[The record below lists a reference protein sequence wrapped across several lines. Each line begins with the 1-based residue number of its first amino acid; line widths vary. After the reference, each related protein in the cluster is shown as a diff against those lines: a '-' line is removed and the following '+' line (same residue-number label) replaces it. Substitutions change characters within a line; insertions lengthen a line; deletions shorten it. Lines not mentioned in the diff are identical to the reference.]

1 MRVFY
6 ALGMVLAAL
15 LCALAPSAQGAAV
28 RKSFDCTQYCWDKTA
43 TEFGCTNSNKDLE
56 GECMCLNSNYVV
68 FSSCNRICI
77 GADADTYLQD
87 YQVCSS
93 SETVHTVVAPNSN
106 HVNRDIHASLA
117 DMGTAFA
124 REIADVSM
132 ANENAGSPYANT
144 VDFSETVPRDQSH
157 EEGNE
162 DVVILGRNLDG
173 DGDGR
178 EDAYEYST
186 STTAVVASIP
196 AIPVPVS
203 GSGIFSGIL
212 PPTSFSTCVTPTTME
227 APAPYTKRQIIGQI
241 PWKHSTT
248 TKPEP
253 PRTHKPKDPHRTD
266 LASATFNFCG
276 VPGAACN
283 WPAGTL
289 ITLPDSTFMSLYG
302 PTSTVT
308 ITKEV
313 AADVDERDIQRPDD
327 VKHDFTGPIITTL
340 STYPGRGP
348 SVPGLTP
355 PLSIATAAPDVDHGN
370 AGEYQ
375 QDYTGPITTSISMSS
390 GRGHTVTVF
399 PPPHSIATAAVA
411 PGVHNTVEE
420 RQLFAGSS
428 PYVTPTFTEMHIP
441 PTRSEGPNGPCAES
455 NGWCGRVPVGH

>member
-1 MRVFY
+1 MMRVSY
-6 ALGMVLAAL
+6 ALGMVLTAL
-15 LCALAPSAQGAAV
+15 LCVLAPSVRGAAV
-28 RKSFDCTQYCWDKTA
+28 KKSFDCTQYCWDITA

-68 FSSCNRICI
+68 FSSCNSICI
-77 GADADTYLQD
+77 GADADTFLQD

-93 SETVHTVVAPNSN
+93 SATVHTVVAPNGN
-106 HVNRDIHASLA
+106 HVNRDFQASLA
-117 DMGTAFA
+117 DMGRAFA

-132 ANENAGSPYANT
+132 ADQNAGSPYANT
-144 VDFSETVPRDQSH
+144 VDFSETVPRDLSH

-162 DVVILGRNLDG
+162 DVGSLGRDFDG
-173 DGDGR
+173 DDR

-196 AIPVPVS
+196 ASAVSVS
-203 GSGIFSGIL
+203 GSDVFSGIL
-212 PPTSFSTCVTPTTME
+212 PPTSFSTRVTPTTME

-289 ITLPDSTFMSLYG
+289 ATLPDTTFMSFYG
-302 PTSTVT
+302 PTVTVT

-313 AADVDERDIQRPDD
+313 AADVDERDVQAPDE
-327 VKHDFTGPIITTL
+327 VKHDFTSPIITTL

-355 PLSIATAAPDVDHGN
+355 PLSIATAAPNVDHDN

-375 QDYTGPITTSISMSS
+375 QDYTGQIITSD
-390 GRGHTVTVF
+390 RGHTVTVF
-399 PPPHSIATAAVA
+399 PPPLSIATAAAA

-420 RQLFAGSS
+420 RQLFGGSS

-441 PTRSEGPNGPCAES
+441 PTQSEGPNGPCVES
-455 NGWCGRVPVGH
+455 NGWCGSVPVGH

>member
-1 MRVFY
+1 MMRVFN
-6 ALGMVLAAL
+6 ALGMVLTAL
-15 LCALAPSAQGAAV
+15 LCALAPSVQGAAV
-28 RKSFDCTQYCWDKTA
+28 KKSFDCTQYCWDKTA
-43 TEFGCTNSNKDLE
+43 TEFGCTSSNKALE

-77 GADADTYLQD
+77 GADTDTSLQE

-93 SETVHTVVAPNSN
+93 SATVHTVVAPNSN
-106 HVNRDIHASLA
+106 YVNRDVHARLA
-117 DMGTAFA
+117 DSGIAIA

-132 ANENAGSPYANT
+132 ADENAGSPYANT
-144 VDFSETVPRDQSH
+144 VDLSVTVPRDQFQG
-157 EEGNE
+157 EAKE
-162 DVVILGRNLDG
+162 DVGILGHDFDVDDRG
-173 DGDGR
+173 
-178 EDAYEYST
+178 DAYEYPT
-186 STTAVVASIP
+186 STTAADASVP
-196 AIPVPVS
+196 AIPVSVS

-212 PPTSFSTCVTPTTME
+212 PPTSFSTRVTSTTME

-253 PRTHKPKDPHRTD
+253 PRTHKPKDPHLTD

-289 ITLPDSTFMSLYG
+289 ITLPDTTFLSLYG
-302 PTSTVT
+302 PTVTVT

-313 AADVDERDIQRPDD
+313 AADVDERDIQAPDLEE
-327 VKHDFTGPIITTL
+327 VKQDFTSLIITTL

-355 PLSIATAAPDVDHGN
+355 PLSIATAAPGVDYGN
-370 AGEYQ
+370 AGDYET
-375 QDYTGPITTSISMSS
+375 DYTGPIITSLSS
-390 GRGHTVTVF
+390 RGHADTVF
-399 PPPHSIATAAVA
+399 SPPLTIVTAA
-411 PGVHNTVEE
+411 PGVHNTTEE
-420 RQLFAGSS
+420 RQLFGGSS

-441 PTRSEGPNGPCAES
+441 PTQSEGPNGPCVES
-455 NGWCGRVPVGH
+455 NGWCGSAPVGH

>member
-1 MRVFY
+1 MMRVSY
-6 ALGMVLAAL
+6 ALGMVLTAL
-15 LCALAPSAQGAAV
+15 LCALAPSVQGAA
-28 RKSFDCTQYCWDKTA
+28 
-43 TEFGCTNSNKDLE
+43 
-56 GECMCLNSNYVV
+56 
-68 FSSCNRICI
+68 
-77 GADADTYLQD
+77 GADADTFLQD

-93 SETVHTVVAPNSN
+93 SATVHTVVAPNGN
-106 HVNRDIHASLA
+106 HVNRDFQASLA
-117 DMGTAFA
+117 DMGRAFA

-132 ANENAGSPYANT
+132 ADQNAGSPYANT
-144 VDFSETVPRDQSH
+144 VDFSETVPRDLSH

-162 DVVILGRNLDG
+162 DIGSLGRDFDG
-173 DGDGR
+173 DDR
-178 EDAYEYST
+178 EDAYEYFT

-196 AIPVPVS
+196 ASAVSVS
-203 GSGIFSGIL
+203 GSDIFSGIL
-212 PPTSFSTCVTPTTME
+212 PPTSFSTRVTPTTME

-289 ITLPDSTFMSLYG
+289 VTLPDTTFMSLYG
-302 PTSTVT
+302 PTVTVT

-313 AADVDERDIQRPDD
+313 AADVVERDMQAPDE
-327 VKHDFTGPIITTL
+327 VKHDFVGPIITAL

-355 PLSIATAAPDVDHGN
+355 PLSIATAAPNVDHDN

-375 QDYTGPITTSISMSS
+375 QDYTGPIITSD
-390 GRGHTVTVF
+390 RGHTVTVF
-399 PPPHSIATAAVA
+399 PPPLSIATAAA
-411 PGVHNTVEE
+411 TPGVHNTVEE
-420 RQLFAGSS
+420 RQLFGGSS

-441 PTRSEGPNGPCAES
+441 PTQSEGPNGPCVES
-455 NGWCGRVPVGH
+455 NGWCGSVPVGH

>member
-1 MRVFY
+1 MMRVFY
-6 ALGMVLAAL
+6 ALGMVLTAL
-15 LCALAPSAQGAAV
+15 LCALAPSVQGAAV
-28 RKSFDCTQYCWDKTA
+28 KKSFDCTQFCWDKTA

-77 GADADTYLQD
+77 GADADTSLQE

-93 SETVHTVVAPNSN
+93 SATVHTVVAPNSN
-106 HVNRDIHASLA
+106 HVNRDIQASLA

-124 REIADVSM
+124 REIADISM
-132 ANENAGSPYANT
+132 ADQNAGSPYANT

-157 EEGNE
+157 EEGKE
-162 DVVILGRNLDG
+162 DVGSLGRGFDG
-173 DGDGR
+173 DDR
-178 EDAYEYST
+178 EDAHEYAT

-196 AIPVPVS
+196 AIPVSVS
-203 GSGIFSGIL
+203 GSGVFSGIL
-212 PPTSFSTCVTPTTME
+212 PPTSFSTRVTPTTWE

-253 PRTHKPKDPHRTD
+253 PRTHKPKDPHLTD

-289 ITLPDSTFMSLYG
+289 ITLPDTTFMSLYG
-302 PTSTVT
+302 PTVTVT

-313 AADVDERDIQRPDD
+313 AADIEERDIQPPDE

-355 PLSIATAAPDVDHGN
+355 PLSIATAAPGVDHDN

-375 QDYTGPITTSISMSS
+375 QDYTGPIIASISVSP
-390 GRGHTVTVF
+390 GRGHTVTIF
-399 PPPHSIATAAVA
+399 SPPLSIATTAA

-420 RQLFAGSS
+420 RQLFARSS
-428 PYVTPTFTEMHIP
+428 PYVTPSFTEMHIP
-441 PTRSEGPNGPCAES
+441 PTQSEGPNGPC
-455 NGWCGRVPVGH
+455 

>member
-1 MRVFY
+1 M
-6 ALGMVLAAL
+6 
-15 LCALAPSAQGAAV
+15 
-28 RKSFDCTQYCWDKTA
+28 
-43 TEFGCTNSNKDLE
+43 
-56 GECMCLNSNYVV
+56 
-68 FSSCNRICI
+68 
-77 GADADTYLQD
+77 
-87 YQVCSS
+87 
-93 SETVHTVVAPNSN
+93 VAPNSN